1 MTSNTG
7 FWDAEGTA
15 TNYGTYVDGVWD
27 VDEASD
33 VGVEDGDIIENNS
46 VIVTDKTYRVS
57 YEVKNY
63 EAALENYEK
72 SYFYN
77 EKIQSDYIN
86 KVRQVTNSIIDQAND
101 ATNRG
106 DILFA
111 LSSLNQLIT
120 LRPELEKDLNFG
132 LEALKVKLEDLSD
145 SKTQAHIQ
153 NYIESEKNRAK
164 RRVFNQIEIGMSKD
178 DVFDLMGPPA
188 FIENKYTNDK
198 VVELWF
204 YFDEVEEKYVNF
216 YFENSLIIR
225 VD

>member
-1 MTSNTG
+1 MLD
-7 FWDAEGTA
+7 W
-15 TNYGTYVDGVWD
+15 Y
-27 VDEASD
+27 
-33 VGVEDGDIIENNS
+33 IENKHPRKAHS
-46 VIVTDKTYRVS
+46 IYVMLKV
-57 YEVKNY
+57 
-63 EAALENYEK
+63 LEWIIGLGGL
-72 SYFYN
+72 

-86 KVRQVTNSIIDQAND
+86 KIRQVTNSIIDQAND

-120 LRPELEKDLNFG
+120 LRPELEEDLDFG

-153 NYIESEKNRAK
+153 DYIESEKNRAK
-164 RRVFNQIEIGMSKD
+164 KRVFNQVEIGMNKD
-178 DVFDLMGPPA
+178 EVFALMGPPA
-188 FIENKYTNDK
+188 FIENKYTNDQ

-204 YFDEVEEKYVNF
+204 YFDEIEEKYINF